1 MAKVRHFAEK
11 SERFTKKDV
20 NFHYLIDEMS
30 NKVDGTYYLMYSK
43 GRITKLT
50 DEFGNSANYDF
61 KHRLFKYT
69 SDPNDRK
76 TWFYTFNRTKTAEE
90 NVASLEWKY
99 IHNNWDASLDG
110 NIKNNVFKLFACKI
124 I

>member
-1 MAKVRHFAEK
+1 MQFYFPITIAAKTKNSLEK
-11 SERFTKKDV
+11 EGYYCDNENWKIEYDI
-20 NFHYLIDEMS
+20 NFHYLIDEIP

-69 SDPNDRK
+69 SDSNNRK
-76 TWFYTFNRTKTAEE
+76 TWFYTFNRTKT
-90 NVASLEWKY
+90 
-99 IHNNWDASLDG
+99 
-110 NIKNNVFKLFACKI
+110 
-124 I
+124 